1 MNGNKI
7 VSERY
12 YEEHIPTLSDL
23 RKWISEAGL
32 KIMYEYG
39 SYNKDT
45 INEETMKAII
55 WAVKE

>member
-1 MNGNKI
+1 MIWILKSCEDNT
-7 VSERY
+7 ED
-12 YEEHIPTLSDL
+12 TLSDL

-32 KIMYEYG
+32 KIMYEYS